1 MQDSSQADNESRYSK
16 KTVTE
21 CSKMSVSPSLNR
33 GVSRS
38 EHHGIFDELPPQPKI
53 GLKKL

>member
-1 MQDSSQADNESRYSK
+1 MQECSQADNESRYSK

-38 EHHGIFDELPPQPKI
+38 EHHGIFDELPP
-53 GLKKL
+53 